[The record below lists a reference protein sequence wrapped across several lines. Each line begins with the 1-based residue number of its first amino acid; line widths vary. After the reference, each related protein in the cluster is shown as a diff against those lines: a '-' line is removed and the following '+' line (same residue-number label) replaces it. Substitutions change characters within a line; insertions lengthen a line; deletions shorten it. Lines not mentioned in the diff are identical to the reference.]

1 MDTAQMAARIERFVA
16 DNFMVEFGPAVDRD
30 TDLFEAKYLD
40 SFGFVDLVTW
50 LEQDF
55 SIKLTEDDLAEPA
68 MGSINGIV
76 SLVRR
81 RLTDAAAA
89 S

>member
-1 MDTAQMAARIERFVA
+1 MDTEQMAHAIERFVA
-16 DNFMVEFGPAVDRD
+16 DNFMVDFGPGVDRD

-55 SIKLTEDDLAEPA
+55 RIKLTEDDLAEPA
-68 MGSINGIV
+68 MGSVNGIV
-76 SLVRR
+76 SLVKR
-81 RLTDAAAA
+81 RLGDARAA